1 VPELTDD
8 DVREMKQFLT
18 DTYADIKLWLPEPE
32 WRPGWK
38 SEAAAERAND
48 EYGPDGPW
56 GPDAV
61 QSAYLASAMFLEA
74 VLQGM
79 RALAA
84 SITVDST
91 HYVPYCLARAAM
103 EAGSQAFWLLE
114 PGIGARRRV
123 ARFML
128 IRASGAQRR
137 AEELARVGPDGDGL
151 DGETPERA
159 AEWAGHFGLTC
170 EYRPRGRGG
179 DWWCEGEKLPGYTAR
194 NLLLQEAM
202 LTPAAYS
209 IYSAAL
215 HADWHSIA
223 GNWTEVAM
231 SDGTK
236 AMVISPDRVAVW
248 GAVLVTAA
256 PAVIPAV
263 RALQILGYRGKL
275 ILVDHW
281 RKNTL
286 GLMRRMDLPLSWW
299 Q

>member
-1 VPELTDD
+1 
-8 DVREMKQFLT
+8 
-18 DTYADIKLWLPEPE
+18 
-32 WRPGWK
+32 
-38 SEAAAERAND
+38 
-48 EYGPDGPW
+48 
-56 GPDAV
+56 
-61 QSAYLASAMFLEA
+61 MFLEA

-79 RALAA
+79 QALAA
-84 SITVDST
+84 SLTVDST

-103 EAGSQAFWLLE
+103 EAGSQAFWLME

-137 AEELARVGPDGDGL
+137 ADELARIGPDGDGL

-159 AEWAGHFGLTC
+159 AEWAAHFGLTL
-170 EYRPRGRGG
+170 EYRPHPRGRGG

-194 NLLLQEAM
+194 NLLLQDAM

-223 GNWTEVAM
+223 GNWTEV
-231 SDGTK
+231 STSGGTK

-256 PAVIPAV
+256 PAVIPAI
-263 RALQILGYRGKL
+263 RALQILGYQGKL

-281 RKNTL
+281 RQNTL
-286 GLMRRMDLPLSWW
+286 GLMRLMDLPLSWR